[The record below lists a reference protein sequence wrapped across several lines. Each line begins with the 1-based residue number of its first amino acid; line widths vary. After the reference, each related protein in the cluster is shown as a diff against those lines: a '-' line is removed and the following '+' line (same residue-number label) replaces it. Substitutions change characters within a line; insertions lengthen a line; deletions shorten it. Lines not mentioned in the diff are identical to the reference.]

1 MPAKPMK
8 PAAATAVGA
17 APDPLLVDD
26 PPAPPA
32 AVVVA
37 APLPEP
43 LVEELP
49 DPEDCHAHQR

>member
-1 MPAKPMK
+1 MK
-8 PAAATAVGA
+8 PAAATAVGP
-17 APDPLLVDD
+17 APEPVLELD
-26 PPAPPA
+26 PPAPLA

-49 DPEDCHAHQR
+49 DPVDCHVN